1 MYCQL
6 AYFLKY
12 YTRIN
17 LYARAYYTR
26 KIYTRARIL
35 RICSCILY
43 VLLREGGEWILSI
56 RPGRGGHG
64 PRRNFGGSDA
74 EADRPSRLPSV
85 FFPLIC
91 HMVVGGT
98 PGSSAEGASKP
109 FEPGRGAARRVSR
122 PSEAAKRPSRVR
134 FILYAWA

>member
-17 LYARAYYTR
+17 SYARAYYTR

-35 RICSCILY
+35 RICSCILC

-64 PRRNFGGSDA
+64 PRRNLGGSDA
-74 EADRPSRLPSV
+74 QADRPSRLPSV
-85 FFPLIC
+85 FPPLIC
-91 HMVVGGT
+91 RMVAGGT

-109 FEPGRGAARRVSR
+109 LEPGREAARRVSR
-122 PSEAAKRPSRVR
+122 SSEAAKRPSRVR
-134 FILYAWA
+134 FILYSWA

>member
-35 RICSCILY
+35 RIGSCISY
-43 VLLREGGEWILSI
+43 VLSREGAEWILSI
-56 RPGRGGHG
+56 RPGGGGHG
-64 PRRNFGGSDA
+64 PRRDFGGFDA
-74 EADRPSRLPSV
+74 PADRPSRLLSV
-85 FFPLIC
+85 FSPDLP
-91 HMVVGGT
+91 HGSGGDT
-98 PGSSAEGASKP
+98 GLE
-109 FEPGRGAARRVSR
+109 RRR
-122 PSEAAKRPSRVR
+122 RE
-134 FILYAWA
+134 